1 MRDPRAIGILGATMV
16 AFGGVN
22 FAIGYNLWTGRLK
35 LFSKAGAEPGAA
47 AQARSNP

>member
-1 MRDPRAIGILGATMV
+1 MRDPRAIGMLGATMV

-35 LFSKAGAEPGAA
+35 LFSKAGAEKGSTSGE
-47 AQARSNP
+47 SNP